1 MAYQTTHPGQ
11 LKTLVELFKY
21 TNVKNAQGEAVKTAV
36 SLGKK
41 FVMRK
46 DTPGGEDEEG
56 KLVSLSVAKYI
67 MRYNSDILKKGTEY
81 FVRDQDGDYEINSV
95 ILIGALRNKFIE
107 LKCSKR
113 GN

>member
-1 MAYQTTHPGQ
+1 MANATIHPGQ
-11 LKTLVELFKY
+11 LKTQVELFKY
-21 TNVKNAQGEAVKTAV
+21 STVKNATGEAVKTAV

-46 DTPGGEDEEG
+46 DAAGGEDEEG

-67 MRYNSDILKKGTEY
+67 MRYDRDILAKGTEY

-95 ILIGALRNKFIE
+95 ILIGPLRNKFIE